1 MFLRNVIRD
10 LTFVLIVLAPI
21 GGYAQDASQAP
32 VAPQFFPRF
41 DFSLS
46 LATLSSPDPRFSY
59 DGRVNTDF
67 DVVDYGKGRTTIYAQ
82 YEVFLGN
89 QLRLLDPNQGNYTFE
104 GSSSL
109 RAHGSEFAVVFHHLS
124 RHLSDRQNF
133 ESISYNALG
142 GRVMR
147 HFDLDKT
154 TVDVRGDIAKV
165 VRHEFL
171 DYTWTGDLHLMA
183 RRGIRPSYGVFGL
196 GEVETYGVNPAIANR
211 AQQNGGRVEVGVYLN
226 GKRAHVE
233 LFGGWEQLVD
243 AYPLERGSKRLPL
256 IGLRVSGR

>member
-1 MFLRNVIRD
+1 M
-10 LTFVLIVLAPI
+10 VLVPI
-21 GGYAQDASQAP
+21 GGYSQSAMP
-32 VAPQFFPRF
+32 VPLTPQFLPRF
-41 DFSLS
+41 DFSVS

-67 DVVDYGKGRTTIYAQ
+67 DVVDYVKGRTSVYGQ

-89 QLRLLDPNQGNYTFE
+89 QLRVLDPNQGNYTFE

-109 RAHGSEFAVVFHHLS
+109 RAYGSEFAVVFHHLS

-147 HFDLDKT
+147 HFDLDRT
-154 TVDVRGDIAKV
+154 SLDVRGDLTKV

-171 DYTWTGDLHLMA
+171 DYTWTADLHLLA

-196 GEVETYGVNPAIANR
+196 GELETYGVNSAIANR
-211 AQQNGGRVEVGVYLN
+211 TQQNGGRLEVGVYLN
-226 GKRAHVE
+226 GKRADVE

-243 AYPLERGSKRLPL
+243 AYPLERGSKRWSL